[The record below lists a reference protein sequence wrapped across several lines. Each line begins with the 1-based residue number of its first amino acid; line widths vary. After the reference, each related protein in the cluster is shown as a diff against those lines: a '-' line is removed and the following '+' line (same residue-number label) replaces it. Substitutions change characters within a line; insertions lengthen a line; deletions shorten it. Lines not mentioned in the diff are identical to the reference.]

1 MSSSPDGPSPVST
14 CQKCQRSPSSCA
26 IRGLSKPATTTT
38 TTGATHDVDV
48 TIHSES
54 GKSNTESRINEMS
67 VEHPSLR
74 CGRTDFSIDGLLS
87 SCGGRHGVGSNSLST
102 TNLSSNAGT
111 SFDCWVTRAPGDV
124 KLEAGRELFARIPQS
139 PAAESSKNCGPDLG
153 EVANFEWLQCS
164 RYKPPK
170 LPRRR
175 EFPRRRHLGRN
186 PRIPFT
192 SVQVSALEAQFAVT
206 RYLSGAQVHSIA
218 VALGLTDTRV
228 KIWFQ
233 NRRAREKRE
242 RQPYHLTE
250 HGSTTAQS
258 AALGASLA
266 AETVRLA
273 PTMGFDLS
281 RPLHERL
288 HSPTVL
294 APSGLETV
302 STRQVSLNR
311 SGTNFFP
318 PFGYWPALPVL
329 QWSSQASDSLP

>member
-1 MSSSPDGPSPVST
+1 MRHSPDMPPK
-14 CQKCQRSPSSCA
+14 QAR
-26 IRGLSKPATTTT
+26 PAARMKLACS
-38 TTGATHDVDV
+38 ATH
-48 TIHSES
+48 
-54 GKSNTESRINEMS
+54 
-67 VEHPSLR
+67 
-74 CGRTDFSIDGLLS
+74 LLWMYPV
-87 SCGGRHGVGSNSLST
+87 C
-102 TNLSSNAGT
+102 
-111 SFDCWVTRAPGDV
+111 RAPGV
-124 KLEAGRELFARIPQS
+124 FLRSVCISTRHRCTTGPQQ
-139 PAAESSKNCGPDLG
+139 G
-153 EVANFEWLQCS
+153 
-164 RYKPPK
+164 
-170 LPRRR
+170 RR
-175 EFPRRRHLGRN
+175 EFPRRRYLGRN

-250 HGSTTAQS
+250 HGSTAAQS

-266 AETVRLA
+266 AETVRLT
-273 PTMGFDLS
+273 PTMGFNLS

-318 PFGYWPALPVL
+318 PFGYWPALSGL
-329 QWSSQASDSLP
+329 QWSTQASDSLP

>member
-1 MSSSPDGPSPVST
+1 MAAKEAYDGPGMRLD
-14 CQKCQRSPSSCA
+14 QERS
-26 IRGLSKPATTTT
+26 
-38 TTGATHDVDV
+38 
-48 TIHSES
+48 
-54 GKSNTESRINEMS
+54 M
-67 VEHPSLR
+67 LR
-74 CGRTDFSIDGLLS
+74 RLNNG
-87 SCGGRHGVGSNSLST
+87 
-102 TNLSSNAGT
+102 
-111 SFDCWVTRAPGDV
+111 
-124 KLEAGRELFARIPQS
+124 
-139 PAAESSKNCGPDLG
+139 
-153 EVANFEWLQCS
+153 
-164 RYKPPK
+164 
-170 LPRRR
+170 RR
-175 EFPRRRHLGRN
+175 EFPRRRYLGRN

-250 HGSTTAQS
+250 HGSTAAQS

-266 AETVRLA
+266 AETVRLT
-273 PTMGFDLS
+273 PTMGFNLS

-318 PFGYWPALPVL
+318 PFGYWPALSGL
-329 QWSSQASDSLP
+329 QWSTQASDSLP

>member
-1 MSSSPDGPSPVST
+1 MKSCSSVIRTNTSAY
-14 CQKCQRSPSSCA
+14 CA
-26 IRGLSKPATTTT
+26 SA
-38 TTGATHDVDV
+38 
-48 TIHSES
+48 
-54 GKSNTESRINEMS
+54 
-67 VEHPSLR
+67 
-74 CGRTDFSIDGLLS
+74 
-87 SCGGRHGVGSNSLST
+87 
-102 TNLSSNAGT
+102 
-111 SFDCWVTRAPGDV
+111 
-124 KLEAGRELFARIPQS
+124 ARIFFELLARVQHTIERQETIVRPS
-139 PAAESSKNCGPDLG
+139 VPAKTR
-153 EVANFEWLQCS
+153 LQITL
-164 RYKPPK
+164 RF
-170 LPRRR
+170 LAAGRR
-175 EFPRRRHLGRN
+175 EFPRRRYLGRN

-218 VALGLTDTRV
+218 VALGLTETRV

-250 HGSTTAQS
+250 HGSTAAQS

-266 AETVRLA
+266 AETVHLT

-318 PFGYWPALPVL
+318 PFMYWPALPVL
-329 QWSSQASDSLP
+329 QCSTQASDSLP